1 MSTFCIFSDR
11 CLWSNHIMFESCPIT
26 KMEPNLIT
34 LAANQR
40 RRNNREK
47 NTWNEFLVSNSNP
60 GKKIGRHRIHF
71 STEITFP
78 VSPLKRW
85 PPSFVVAQMV
95 EKSRNRLNLPLSIVP
110 SCSDSNSG
118 AFFLGF
124 TLSWPFSPVHP
135 LCFWL
140 ILSQTHSNA
149 FSSLVYALYIMLL
162 LCLKVL
168 FILSCS
174 LRIFNAMCSISYS
187 SLISQV
193 CSLTKYFALSSDLSL
208 FLVLFHSCSFF
219 LSFF

>member
-1 MSTFCIFSDR
+1 MKVAQLRKWSPIWSHWGQPEAPQQSGEKHLKRIFSFK
-11 CLWSNHIMFESCPIT
+11 LESG
-26 KMEPNLIT
+26 KKNRASPNPFFNRNYISSQSIKT
-34 LAANQR
+34 LAAIICR
-40 RRNNREK
+40 RTNG
-47 NTWNEFLVSNSNP
+47 W
-60 GKKIGRHRIHF
+60 
-71 STEITFP
+71 
-78 VSPLKRW
+78 
-85 PPSFVVAQMV
+85 
-95 EKSRNRLNLPLSIVP
+95 KSRNRLNLPLSIVP

-118 AFFLGF
+118 AFFHGF

-149 FSSLVYALYIMLL
+149 FSSLVYALYTMLS

-187 SLISQV
+187 SLILQV

-208 FLVLFHSCSFF
+208 FLVLFHSCLFF